1 MVYAGNG
8 SIAMPAARAGDFI
21 LRRASLDDIATIAKL
36 LDGANL
42 PHSDVA
48 LHIRNFILAV
58 GGNRVAGVIG
68 LEVHGRVGLMRSL
81 AVDAG
86 FRKQGI
92 GDRLCQRLVEH
103 AVRREVRDLY
113 VLTLDAEAYFAS
125 RGFRCIDRSLAPDEI
140 RATRQFSS
148 LCPNTAILMVRFLG
162 TGAATATV

>member
-1 MVYAGNG
+1 MVHSGNG
-8 SIAMPAARAGDFI
+8 SIAVPAARAGDLA
-21 LRRASLDDIATIAKL
+21 LRRASFDDIATIAKL
-36 LDGANL
+36 LDAANL

-48 LHIRNFILAV
+48 PHIRDFILAV

-68 LEVHGRVGLMRSL
+68 LEVHGQVGLLRSL
-81 AVDAG
+81 AVDTG
-86 FRKQGI
+86 LRKQGI

-103 AVRREVRDLY
+103 AVQRGVRDLY

-148 LCPNTAILMVRFLG
+148 LCPNTAILMVRSLG
-162 TGAATATV
+162 TGAATTTV